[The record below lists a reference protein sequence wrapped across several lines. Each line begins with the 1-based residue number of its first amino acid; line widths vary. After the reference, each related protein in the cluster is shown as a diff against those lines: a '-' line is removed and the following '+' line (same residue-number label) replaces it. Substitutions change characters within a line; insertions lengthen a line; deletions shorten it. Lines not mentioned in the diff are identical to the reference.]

1 MRVPLSWLAEYAAL
15 GEPLPE
21 PGDVARRL
29 TAAGLEVE
37 TFEPAGRD
45 ITGVVVAEVTQIEE
59 LTGFR
64 KPIRYCQVSTG
75 TGEPR
80 NVICGAVNFTVGDRV
95 PFAPPGAV
103 LPGGFEIGAKKAY
116 GRMSEG
122 MICSAAELA
131 IGDDHSGILV
141 LSPDAPLG
149 ADFVAYAGLADH
161 VFDIAVTPDRGYAL
175 SIRGVAR
182 ELATAYGVAY
192 TDPADTGLPDDVEKV
207 SPEVYPASIED
218 PTACDRFVLREARG
232 FEPDAP
238 TPLWMRVR
246 LARCGMRS
254 VSLAVDITNYLMLEL
269 GQPLHAFDR
278 TKLTGPIVVRRARPG
293 ERLETLDHVVRDLD
307 PDDILITDSS
317 GPISMAGT
325 MGGLATEI
333 SETSRDL
340 VIEAAHFSAP
350 GTARMSRRHRLFSEA
365 SYRFER
371 GVDRELPLR
380 ASAKA
385 VSLLAALGEAS
396 VVPGCT
402 HASVEVP
409 AVTITVADD
418 YPARVAGQ
426 AYGHDTVVQRLR
438 DVGCEVTDP
447 GAAVLTVIPPS
458 WRPDLVHPSDLAEE
472 VIRLEGYENI
482 PARMPRAPAGHGL
495 TAQQRIR
502 RLVGRSLAEAGY
514 VEVLSQP
521 FASAADFDRL
531 QLPAGDARRTA
542 VRLANP
548 LTEDEPLLRTTLLP
562 GLLRV
567 LARNVGR
574 GFADVALYETGAVF
588 RPRPGSPGTDP
599 ILPVDRGPTAVELAS
614 LEAGLPAQPV
624 RLGLV
629 LAGDREP
636 AGWWGGGRPAGWQDA
651 IEAVR
656 EVLRL
661 TRVPFRVTAD
671 QHAPWHP
678 GRCAAIFITDE
689 QGTERLA
696 GHAGELHPRVV
707 EAFRLPGRAC
717 AAEVDLSVIETAAA
731 ALGPVEAPVISP
743 YPVATQ
749 DVALVVA
756 ASVPAAEVEAALS
769 AGAAGAG
776 GGSLLEEVRLFD
788 VYTGAQAG
796 EGNKSLAYT
805 LRFRAPDRTLT
816 DEEVTAARDAAVAEA
831 GRRVGAVLRGTS

>member
-37 TFEPAGRD
+37 TFEQAGRD
-45 ITGVVVAEVTQIEE
+45 ISGVVVAEVTGIEE

-116 GRMSEG
+116 GHMSEG

-141 LSPDAPLG
+141 LPPDAPLG

-254 VSLAVDITNYLMLEL
+254 VSPAVDITNYLMLEL

-278 TKLTGPIVVRRARPG
+278 TRLTGPIVVRRARPG
-293 ERLETLDHVVRDLD
+293 ERLETLDHVVRHLD

-340 VIEAAHFSAP
+340 VIEAAHFSAA

-385 VSLLAALGEAS
+385 VSLLAALGGAS

-402 HASVEVP
+402 HASVEMP

-418 YPARVAGQ
+418 YPDRVAGQ

-567 LARNVGR
+567 LARNIGR
-574 GFADVALYETGAVF
+574 GFADVALYEIGAVF
-588 RPRPGSPGTDP
+588 RPRPGSPGTAP

-624 RLGLV
+624 RLGVV

-707 EAFRLPGRAC
+707 EAFRLPSRAC
-717 AAEVDLSVIETAAA
+717 AAEIDLSVIETAAA

-769 AGAAGAG
+769 AGAVGAG
-776 GGSLLEEVRLFD
+776 DGSLLEEVALFD
-788 VYTGAQAG
+788 VYTGAQVG

-831 GRRVGAVLRGTS
+831 GRRVGAVLRGTA